1 MAASVRVVTGN
12 SVLDLGC
19 GVGSA
24 ALCLAARV
32 PGLDLH
38 GLEIQP
44 EYAEL
49 ARANADLNGTAL
61 EVHDGDILAMPT
73 ALRARVFDA
82 VMTNPPWYRG
92 DETPSPDPGRDKAR
106 RTDLGMAPWVAAAL
120 SRTRPGGHVV
130 LIQRTEYL
138 AEILSALD
146 GPAGDISV
154 LPLAARAG
162 RDAKRVIV
170 RARKGSRGPMRL
182 AAPLVLH
189 EGAVHD
195 RDGDDFSER
204 AEAILRHG
212 AALEF

>member
-1 MAASVRVVTGN
+1 M
-12 SVLDLGC
+12 LDLGC

-32 PGLDLH
+32 PGLDLQ

-44 EYAEL
+44 EYADL
-49 ARANADLNGTAL
+49 ARANAALNKASF
-61 EVHDGDILAMPT
+61 EVHDGDILAMPA

-82 VMTNPPWYRG
+82 VMANPPWYPG
-92 DETPSPDPGRDKAR
+92 GETPSPDPGRDKAR

-120 SRTRPGGHVV
+120 SRTLPGGHVI

-138 AEILSALD
+138 AGILTALD

-204 AEAILRHG
+204 AEAVLRHG
-212 AALEF
+212 APLEF